1 MSICINENRSYK
13 YPTCIPDNV
22 WGIQNGLPYIFNWAY
37 HEPLCILRWFV
48 NDPEC
53 IVKELLVNDHSS
65 QLEALV
71 RHEFKFMKDQIN
83 RGKIK
88 IANMSIIDEYQE
100 LFTEVLNEKDDEI
113 DAWANLLNDIVD
125 HPINN

>member
-22 WGIQNGLPYIFNWAY
+22 WGIQNGLSYIFNWAY

-53 IVKELLVNDHSS
+53 IVKELLVNDHSY
-65 QLEALV
+65 QLEASILL
-71 RHEFKFMKDQIN
+71 FMGFISFFFIN
-83 RGKIK
+83 YKLSPSF
-88 IANMSIIDEYQE
+88 N
-100 LFTEVLNEKDDEI
+100 
-113 DAWANLLNDIVD
+113 
-125 HPINN
+125 

>member
-1 MSICINENRSYK
+1 MIDNFFYILYRNPLDNLLYVKLKKGEDESIFQLPERSFDNE
-13 YPTCIPDNV
+13 
-22 WGIQNGLPYIFNWAY
+22 
-37 HEPLCILRWFV
+37 
-48 NDPEC
+48 
-53 IVKELLVNDHSS
+53 
-65 QLEALV
+65 EALV

-83 RGKIK
+83 RGKIQ

-100 LFTEVLNEKDDEI
+100 LFTEVLNEQDDEI